1 MTEKSLLERVKIVLG
16 LVTEPV
22 EVTLAEAMLQDGTTM
37 VQAESF
43 EVGMPLNIVAQDG
56 SMTPAP
62 AGEHVLADGSKLVVD
77 ENGIITE
84 VYEKEEEV
92 EPEAEPAPAPVAAS
106 EDENPVE
113 TVTKA
118 EFDELVGKIAK
129 LEEALL
135 LASQTIETVEN
146 ANTELTAKVE
156 ELSASPAGTP
166 IKSKAP
172 IPTEEPN
179 ALKGLLKRK

>member
-1 MTEKSLLERVKIVLG
+1 MTEKSLLEKVKVVLG
-16 LVTEPV
+16 LATEKT
-22 EVTLAEAMLQDGTTM
+22 EVKLAEAMLQDGTTM

-62 AGEHVLADGSKLVVD
+62 EGEHILADGTKVVVD
-77 ENGIITE
+77 ANGIITE
-84 VYEKEEEV
+84 IYEKEEEV
-92 EPEAEPAPAPVAAS
+92 EPEAEVVVEQAEEGE
-106 EDENPVE
+106 EDEKDYVA
-113 TVTKA
+113 KKD
-118 EFDELVGKIAK
+118 FDELVAKIAK

-135 LASQTIETVEN
+135 LASQTIETVET
-146 ANTELTAKVE
+146 ANTKLTVKVE
-156 ELSASPAGTP
+156 ELSASPAGNP